1 MTVVY
6 ICLGVTQMLNN
17 NKINITPRNDESYS
31 VWTKGRNPKD
41 TWWVYE
47 GKYTTHN
54 CLKL

>member
-17 NKINITPRNDESYS
+17 NRIKVSPRGDESYS
-31 VWTKGRNPKD
+31 LMKIGQNPKN

-47 GKYTTHN
+47 GK
-54 CLKL
+54 LIIV